1 MIAQCFKTL
10 FRLHPGASLTLN
22 AVLLLATPAISAQT
36 PAVAFTDATI
46 IDGTGGRILNNG
58 TLLIERGRITAVGD
72 AETVTL
78 PPGADV
84 RSLAGKTVMPGLI
97 NAHGHAGGVRGLE
110 SGHYGTDNL
119 LRQLN
124 LYAAYGVTSVV
135 SLGDDQSEG
144 FELRNIQDTPSLE
157 RARLYV
163 AGPVLSPRSVEEAAM
178 LVDQTAALA
187 PDFLKIRVDDN
198 LGRTPKMS
206 PDIYRAISQRAD
218 FHNIPLAVHTYYLQD
233 TKDVVAA
240 GADFVAHSV
249 RDVHV
254 DTEFTDLMLTR
265 DLCYSPT
272 LTRELSTFVYEDEP
286 DFFSDAFFLAG
297 VDGSILNTLRDPQR
311 QQRLRDSAAA
321 QQYKASL
328 PIAMS
333 NLKLLADVGVR
344 IAMGTDS
351 GPAARF
357 QGYFEHLEMWMM
369 QDAGLTPS
377 QIIKAATGDAADC
390 MGLTETGTLEAG
402 KWADLLILSENP
414 MDDIRHTRSIEQVW
428 IAGNPIT
435 RPGF

>member
-249 RDVHV
+249 RDVH
-254 DTEFTDLMLTR
+254 R
-265 DLCYSPT
+265 
-272 LTRELSTFVYEDEP
+272 
-286 DFFSDAFFLAG
+286 SDA
-297 VDGSILNTLRDPQR
+297 
-311 QQRLRDSAAA
+311 
-321 QQYKASL
+321 
-328 PIAMS
+328 
-333 NLKLLADVGVR
+333 
-344 IAMGTDS
+344 
-351 GPAARF
+351 
-357 QGYFEHLEMWMM
+357 
-369 QDAGLTPS
+369 DAGSVLQPDS
-377 QIIKAATGDAADC
+377 D
-390 MGLTETGTLEAG
+390 
-402 KWADLLILSENP
+402 P
-414 MDDIRHTRSIEQVW
+414 
-428 IAGNPIT
+428 
-435 RPGF
+435 